1 MAQHAKISIAQH
13 CLTQHSLFR
22 CDRFLPTS
30 SLKMLK
36 FHFNS
41 RRVPY
46 YITIIIFTN
55 TLKHKYILFES
66 GHDCLRTSSYLNS
79 ML

>member
-13 CLTQHSLFR
+13 CLTQHSLSR

-46 YITIIIFTN
+46 YN
-55 TLKHKYILFES
+55 NLHKHTETYKYILFES